1 MGVMAGI
8 SLYLYEDFQ
17 LEISEGLVISLDLN
31 RASILAQRAINTI
44 ANLENGKTFDTIR
57 ASNFKVI
64 DSEINPLEV
73 DQSNLSFQYG
83 NYLIKIKKE
92 LDLTNRNINIVN
104 SLSDSNFNYMPKY
117 YGSLSLKIYDKLVEF
132 ISIYEFIDNSLDGW
146 TWLPKKLVNKNDSW
160 VNEVAILS
168 SQMHRDLKKVNGDT
182 SKDFLQ
188 LTDKLVSRE
197 LPDLNQELL
206 SGIEKFPNPENM
218 LDIWNN
224 LESQYFIGLESKKQ
238 KLQDNYKSQI
248 THGDFHIGQIL
259 KSETNYYVIDFDGS
273 PVLNKE
279 LRNIA
284 SPIEDDLAHLLLSI
298 SLAARVAERI
308 NQLEYGSLN
317 SEVLKCQNLF
327 LTNYQENTKNFNN
340 YSPNQDLIEYLR
352 FRQYYFEIIY
362 GLKFLPRWL
371 YAPILSLKEE
381 LG

>member
-1 MGVMAGI
+1 MAGF
-8 SLYLYEDFQ
+8 SLYLYEDFH
-17 LEISEGLVISLDLN
+17 LEISEGLLLSLDQDK
-31 RASILAQRAINTI
+31 ASNLAQWAIKSI
-44 ANLENGKTFDTIR
+44 ANLENGEHFDTSKT
-57 ASNFKVI
+57 SNFKVI
-64 DSEINPLEV
+64 DTEITPLEV

-92 LDLTNRNINIVN
+92 LDLANRNINIVN
-104 SLSDSNFNYMPKY
+104 SLTNSNFNYMPKY
-117 YGSLSLKIYDKLVEF
+117 YGSLSLKIYNKLVEF
-132 ISIYEFIDNSLDGW
+132 ISIYEFIDNSIDGW

-168 SQMHRDLKKVNGDT
+168 SQMHRDLKKVEGDS

-188 LTDKLVSRE
+188 LTDKLVKRE
-197 LPDLNQELL
+197 LPNLNQELL
-206 SGIEKFPNPENM
+206 TGIEKYPNPENM
-218 LDIWNN
+218 LDIWNS
-224 LESQYFIGLESKKQ
+224 LEGQYFIELENKKQ

-279 LRNIA
+279 LRNIT
-284 SPIEDDLAHLLLSI
+284 SPVEDDLAHLLLSF
-298 SLAARVAERI
+298 SLAARVSERI
-308 NQLEYGSLN
+308 NQLDYGSLN
-317 SEVLKCQNLF
+317 EEVIKCQNLF
-327 LTNYQENTKNFNN
+327 LTNYLENTKNFNN

-362 GLKFLPRWL
+362 GLKYLPRWL

-381 LG
+381 IG

>member
-1 MGVMAGI
+1 MTGF

-17 LEISEGLVISLDLN
+17 IAISEGLVISLDSTS
-31 RASILAQRAINTI
+31 ASYVAKWAINSI
-44 ANLENGKTFDTIR
+44 AHLQNGEHFETSQTGH
-57 ASNFKVI
+57 FKAPE
-64 DSEINPLEV
+64 SEIKPLEV

-83 NYLIKIKKE
+83 NYLIKVKKE

-104 SLSDSNFNYMPKY
+104 SLSNSNFSYMPKY
-117 YGSLSLKIYDKLVEF
+117 YGSLSLKIYNKLVEF
-132 ISIYEFIDNSLDGW
+132 ISIYEFIDDSLDGW
-146 TWLPKKLVNKNDSW
+146 TWLPKKLFNKNESW

-168 SQMHRDLKKVNGDT
+168 AQLHRDLNKVESDS

-188 LTDKLVSRE
+188 LTDKLITRE
-197 LPDLNQELL
+197 IPNLNQELL
-206 SGIEKFPNPENM
+206 IGIEKYPSPEKM
-218 LDIWNN
+218 LDIWSN
-224 LESQYFIGLESKKQ
+224 LESQYFIELESKKQ
-238 KLQDNYKSQI
+238 KVQQNYKIQM

-259 KSETNYYVIDFDGS
+259 KSDTNYFVIDFDGS

-284 SPIEDDLAHLLLSI
+284 SPVEDDLAHIILSF
-298 SLAARVAERI
+298 SLAARVSERI
-308 NQLEYGSLN
+308 NQLEFGSL
-317 SEVLKCQNLF
+317 SEEVLKCQNLF
-327 LTNYQENTKNFNN
+327 LTNYVENIKNFNN

>member
-1 MGVMAGI
+1 MAGF
-8 SLYLYEDFQ
+8 SLYLYEDFH
-17 LEISEGLVISLDLN
+17 LEISEGLLLSLDQDN
-31 RASILAQRAINTI
+31 AANLAQWAIKSI
-44 ANLENGKTFDTIR
+44 ANLENGEHFDTSKT
-57 ASNFKVI
+57 SNFKVI
-64 DSEINPLEV
+64 DTEIIPLEV

-104 SLSDSNFNYMPKY
+104 SLTNSNFNYMPKY
-117 YGSLSLKIYDKLVEF
+117 YGSLSLKIYNKLVEF
-132 ISIYEFIDNSLDGW
+132 ISIYEFIDNSIDGW

-168 SQMHRDLKKVNGDT
+168 SQMHRDLKKVEGDS

-188 LTDKLVSRE
+188 LTDKLVKRE
-197 LPDLNQELL
+197 LPNLNQELL
-206 SGIEKFPNPENM
+206 TGIEKYPNPENM
-218 LDIWNN
+218 LDIWNS
-224 LESQYFIGLESKKQ
+224 LEGQYFIELENKKQ

-279 LRNIA
+279 LRNIT
-284 SPIEDDLAHLLLSI
+284 SPVEDDLAHLLLSF

-308 NQLEYGSLN
+308 NQLDYGSLN
-317 SEVLKCQNLF
+317 EEVIKCQNLF
-327 LTNYQENTKNFNN
+327 LSNYLENTKNFNN

-362 GLKFLPRWL
+362 GLKYLPRWL

-381 LG
+381 IG

>member
-1 MGVMAGI
+1 MPGF
-8 SLYLYEDFQ
+8 SLYLSEDFQ
-17 LEISEGLVISLDLN
+17 LEISEGFLLSLDQN
-31 RASILAQRAINTI
+31 KASNLAQWAIKSI
-44 ANLENGKTFDTIR
+44 ANLEHGEHFDTSKT
-57 ASNFKVI
+57 SNFKVI
-64 DSEINPLEV
+64 DTEITPLEV

-104 SLSDSNFNYMPKY
+104 FLSNSNFNYMPKY
-117 YGSLSLKIYDKLVEF
+117 YGSLSLKIYNKLVEF
-132 ISIYEFIDNSLDGW
+132 ISIYEFIDNSIDGW

-168 SQMHRDLKKVNGDT
+168 SQMHRDLKKVEGDS

-188 LTDKLVSRE
+188 LTDKLVKRE
-197 LPDLNQELL
+197 LPNLNQELL
-206 SGIEKFPNPENM
+206 TEIEKYPNPENM
-218 LDIWNN
+218 LDIWNS
-224 LESQYFIGLESKKQ
+224 LEGQYFIELENKKQ
-238 KLQDNYKSQI
+238 KLQVNYNSQI

-279 LRNIA
+279 LRNIT
-284 SPIEDDLAHLLLSI
+284 SPVEDDLAHLLLSF

-308 NQLEYGSLN
+308 NQLDYGSLN
-317 SEVLKCQNLF
+317 DEVIKCQNLF
-327 LTNYQENTKNFNN
+327 LTNYLENTKNFNN
-340 YSPNQDLIEYLR
+340 YSPNQELIEYLR

-381 LG
+381 IG

>member
-1 MGVMAGI
+1 MAGI

-104 SLSDSNFNYMPKY
+104 SLSDSNFNYIPKY

-197 LPDLNQELL
+197 LPTLNQELL

-224 LESQYFIGLESKKQ
+224 LESQYFIELESKKQ

-248 THGDFHIGQIL
+248 THGDFHIGQI
-259 KSETNYYVIDFDGS
+259 
-273 PVLNKE
+273 
-279 LRNIA
+279 
-284 SPIEDDLAHLLLSI
+284 
-298 SLAARVAERI
+298 
-308 NQLEYGSLN
+308 
-317 SEVLKCQNLF
+317 
-327 LTNYQENTKNFNN
+327 
-340 YSPNQDLIEYLR
+340 
-352 FRQYYFEIIY
+352 
-362 GLKFLPRWL
+362 
-371 YAPILSLKEE
+371 
-381 LG
+381 

>member
-224 LESQYFIGLESKKQ
+224 LESQYFIELESKKQ

>member
-17 LEISEGLVISLDLN
+17 LEISEGLVISLDRN

-197 LPDLNQELL
+197 LPTLNQELL

-224 LESQYFIGLESKKQ
+224 LESQYFIELESKKQ

>member
-168 SQMHRDLKKVNGDT
+168 SQMHRDLKKVNGDI

-218 LDIWNN
+218 LDIWNS
-224 LESQYFIGLESKKQ
+224 LESQYFIELESKKQ

-327 LTNYQENTKNFNN
+327 LTNYQENSKNFNN

>member
-218 LDIWNN
+218 LDIWNS
-224 LESQYFIGLESKKQ
+224 LESQYFIELESKKQ